1 MKIAVTGATG
11 HLGSKVIEHLN
22 KEKKDLDIVALVHN
36 KNHAHSLIE
45 KAMKLEKL
53 IFKTKIV

>member
-22 KEKKDLDIVALVHN
+22 KEKQDIKPKIIN
-36 KNHAHSLIE
+36 K
-45 KAMKLEKL
+45 
-53 IFKTKIV
+53 